1 MKSKIYRAGLIP
13 YFINNDEIEMMFMKP
28 SDSRYG
34 GSDFQIAKGKVENGE
49 SFEEAAIREA
59 GEELGF
65 TTLNSDG
72 NIKDLGTFLGRTR
85 IFVVKIKNKEMF
97 TKPHFETS
105 NTKWMTEDKFLS
117 NGRKLHAPIIQ
128 SAIRLIKRNL

>member
-1 MKSKIYRAGLIP
+1 
-13 YFINNDEIEMMFMKP
+13 MMFMKP

-34 GSDFQIAKGKVENGE
+34 GSSYQIAKGKVEKNE
-49 SFEEAAIREA
+49 SFEQTAIREA

-65 TTLNSDG
+65 TLLNVDG
-72 NIKDLGTFLGRTR
+72 NVKDLGTFLGRTR

-97 TKPHFETS
+97 TIPHFETD
-105 NTKWMTEDKFLS
+105 NTKWMTEDKFLTI
-117 NGRKLHAPIIQ
+117 GRDLHKPIIQ